1 MGGIPDQVASSCGSH
16 RFEPGA
22 VVQSIHME
30 NIESSLT
37 EQQTEPVRTPENLP
51 QTEWLT
57 VDEAVSLCAEHGLS
71 RTPKTLRKWAE
82 RSFQKEDAEIIVRR
96 EDTMWAYR
104 WKFEKTS
111 LVRKIEQEVSL
122 SSSNTS
128 EPVRTSPNEGSH
140 THQAQDDFLS
150 GSRKPHPFEPVS
162 TSSQEGSEHDPV
174 KPDKPGSNDS
184 KPVRTSSHQ
193 TGDLDGVLEEVR
205 ERLADKNR
213 EVEFLRGQLEIAQ
226 AEVGRRATSTD
237 EALKTIDRVVHSF
250 ELQAEA
256 NRALALRDAGGAASE
271 AATEEVRFA
280 PESIEH
286 ERDETPSTER
296 DYQQPST
303 YVG

>member
-1 MGGIPDQVASSCGSH
+1 
-16 RFEPGA
+16 
-22 VVQSIHME
+22 ME
-30 NIESSLT
+30 NTENSLV
-37 EQQTEPVRTPENLP
+37 EKQTEPVRTPENLP

-57 VDEAVSLCAEHGLS
+57 VDEAVSLCADHGLS

-82 RSFQKEDAEIIVRR
+82 RSFQKEDSEIIVHR

-111 LVRKIEQEVSL
+111 LLRKIEQEVSL

-128 EPVRTSPNEGSH
+128 EPVRTPPNEGLQ
-140 THQAQDDFLS
+140 TQQAQDDLQS
-150 GSRKPHPFEPVS
+150 DSHEPHPFEPVR
-162 TSSQEGSEHDPV
+162 TGSQERSEHEPV
-174 KPDKPGSNDS
+174 NPDEPGSNDS

-193 TGDLDGVLEEVR
+193 TDELQGVLEEVR
-205 ERLADKNR
+205 ERLADKNK

-256 NRALALRDAGGAASE
+256 NRALALRDAGGAGQEVASK
-271 AATEEVRFA
+271 EVRFA
-280 PESIEH
+280 PETIER
-286 ERDETPSTER
+286 ERNETPSTDRE
-296 DYQQPST
+296 YQHPST
-303 YVG
+303 YVE